1 MRLLPEAGLRPPD
14 DHNRKHRSI
23 VRPMSL
29 LATLEDPRLLPLLPA
44 IYVAWADG
52 ELSAEEMKALCARV
66 DDVEGIDVACREA
79 LGDWLDG
86 AAPPRPTELS
96 ELLSAIRRRAAG
108 LDHPERMDLATL
120 AAELVH
126 TGRPGMP
133 LRAPEARAIAEIE
146 AVLGIIGPEGT
157 ASLLSLPGRAAV
169 PDEVP
174 RFDPASLGAY
184 LDGPRADIRNRMR
197 RLLAQPRF
205 GYRADIGRDDYR
217 EVVLAW
223 TKELA
228 ERGIGP
234 IGYPAEYGGEDSMS
248 CFIGAFAV
256 LGHHDLSLLTK
267 FGVQFGLF
275 GGSLARLGTKQ
286 HHDAYLADA
295 GSGEL
300 LGCFAMTETDHGSN
314 VRALETVA
322 VYNSATD
329 EFVITTP
336 HDGARKDYIGN
347 AATHG
352 RAAVVFARLVVGD
365 VDHGVHAL
373 FVPLRDPSGQTLPG
387 IRIEDCGA
395 KIGLEGVDNGRI
407 WFDAVRVPRTA
418 LLDRFASV
426 DEDGEYLSEI
436 PSPDRRFFTT
446 IGSLVGGRISVG
458 AASISVAKSALT
470 IAVRY
475 ATRRRQ
481 FGPPGEPEKLILDY
495 PTHQRRLMPRLAATF
510 AYHFAFE
517 RLIDDYVAGTMDS
530 RVLEAQAAGLKAYG
544 SWHAIDTVQAC
555 REACGGAGYLA
566 ENRFGAL
573 RADAD
578 VFTTYEGD
586 NTVLAQL
593 VSKSLLSDYTLQFAD
608 MNLLGTV
615 RFLAGKVLAGLRE
628 AVPALGGTDEDHL
641 RDRRWHLDLFK
652 WRSEHQVAALAAR
665 IKKRLDSGLDSAA
678 AFVAVQDH
686 VLACARAHIEYLVL
700 DRFAAAIEADGDAA
714 SRRALDLLCDLFV
727 LTRIEHDRGWFLE
740 HGRISPAAA
749 KAIRKLAIELSAAV
763 RRDSRGLVDAFL
775 IPDAVLAAPIGR

>member
-1 MRLLPEAGLRPPD
+1 
-14 DHNRKHRSI
+14 
-23 VRPMSL
+23 MSL
-29 LATLEDPRLLPLLPA
+29 LSTLEDPRLLPLLPA
-44 IYVAWADG
+44 IYIAWADG
-52 ELSAEEMKALCARV
+52 ELSADEMRSLCAHV
-66 DDVEGIDVACREA
+66 DEIDGIDVDCREA
-79 LGDWLDG
+79 LGNWLNSDD
-86 AAPPRPTELS
+86 PPRPIELS
-96 ELLSAIRRRAAG
+96 ELLATIRRLAVG
-108 LDHPERMDLATL
+108 LEDPARMDLATL

-146 AVLGIIGPEGT
+146 TVLGIIGPEAT
-157 ASLLSLPGRAAV
+157 RSLLALSREPAPVDGDPA
-169 PDEVP
+169 
-174 RFDPASLGAY
+174 FDPQALGAY
-184 LDGPRADIRNRMR
+184 LDGPRADIRNGMR

-205 GYRADIGRDDYR
+205 HYRADIGRDDYR
-217 EVVLAW
+217 EVVLTW

-248 CFIGAFAV
+248 CFIGAFSV
-256 LGHHDLSLLTK
+256 LAHHDLSLLTK

-275 GGSLARLGTKQ
+275 GGSLARLGTKR
-286 HHDAYLADA
+286 HHDAYLAAA

-314 VRALETVA
+314 VRDLETLA
-322 VYNSATD
+322 VYSLASD

-347 AATHG
+347 AAAHG
-352 RAAVVFARLVVGD
+352 RVAVVFARLVLGEI
-365 VDHGVHAL
+365 DHGVHAF
-373 FVPLRDPSGQTLPG
+373 FVPLRDDIGNVLPG

-407 WFDAVRVPRTA
+407 WFDGVRVARTA
-418 LLDRFASV
+418 LLDRFATV
-426 DEDGEYLSEI
+426 DETGDYRSEI
-436 PSPDRRFFTT
+436 PSPERRFFTT
-446 IGSLVGGRISVG
+446 IGSLVGGRVSVG
-458 AASISVAKSALT
+458 AASISVAKSALA

-481 FGPPGEPEKLILDY
+481 FGAPGEPETPILDY
-495 PTHQRRLMPRLAATF
+495 PAHQRRLMPRLATTF

-530 RVLEAQAAGLKAYG
+530 RVLETQAAGLKAYG

-593 VSKSLLSDYTLQFAD
+593 VSKSLLSDYKLQFAD
-608 MNLLGTV
+608 MNLLGTI
-615 RFLAGKVLAGLRE
+615 RFLTSRTLTGLRE
-628 AVPALGGTDEDHL
+628 VAPMLGGADEEHL
-641 RDRRWHLDLFK
+641 RDRRWHLELFE
-652 WRSEHQVAALAAR
+652 WRSDHQVAALAAR
-665 IKKRLDSGLDSAA
+665 IKKRLDSGMESAA
-678 AFVAVQDH
+678 AFVDVQDH
-686 VLACARAHIEYLVL
+686 VLASARAHVEHLVL
-700 DRFAAAIEADGDAA
+700 DRFAAAIDANGDPATQ
-714 SRRALDLLCDLFV
+714 RALNLLCDLFV

-740 HGRISPAAA
+740 HGRISAAA
-749 KAIRKLAIELSAAV
+749 SKAIRKLAIELSAEV
-763 RRDSRGLVDAFL
+763 RRDARALVDAFL
-775 IPDAVLAAPIGR
+775 IPDAVMAAPISR

>member
-1 MRLLPEAGLRPPD
+1 M
-14 DHNRKHRSI
+14 
-23 VRPMSL
+23 
-29 LATLEDPRLLPLLPA
+29 LPLLPA

-52 ELSAEEMKALCARV
+52 ELSAGEMRSLCAHV
-66 DDVEGIDVACREA
+66 EAIEGIDVECREA
-79 LGDWLDG
+79 LGSWLD
-86 AAPPRPTELS
+86 ADSPPRPGELS
-96 ELLSAIRRRAAG
+96 ELLAAIRGLATG

-133 LRAPEARAIAEIE
+133 LRAPEARAIAELE
-146 AVLGIIGPEGT
+146 AVLGIIGPEAT
-157 ASLLSLPGRAAV
+157 VALLDLRRESTP
-169 PDEVP
+169 PP
-174 RFDPASLGAY
+174 RTPAFDPLVLGAY
-184 LDGPRADIRNRMR
+184 LDGSRAGVRNSVR
-197 RLLAQPRF
+197 RLLSQPRF
-205 GYRADIGRDDYR
+205 GYPVDVARDDYR
-217 EVVLAW
+217 ELVLVW
-223 TKELA
+223 TRELA
-228 ERGIGP
+228 ERGIGS
-234 IGYPAEYGGEDSMS
+234 IGYPFEYGGEDSMGG
-248 CFIGAFAV
+248 FIAAFTV
-256 LGHHDLSLLTK
+256 LAHHDLSLLTK

-275 GGSLARLGTKQ
+275 GGSLARLGTKR
-286 HHDAYLADA
+286 HHDAYLKAA
-295 GSGEL
+295 GSGDL

-314 VRALETVA
+314 VRDLETLA
-322 VYNSATD
+322 VYTSATD

-347 AATHG
+347 AAAHG
-352 RAAVVFARLVVGD
+352 RAAVVFARLVVAN

-373 FVPLRDPSGQTLPG
+373 FVPLRDTDGEELPG
-387 IRIEDCGA
+387 IRIEDCGP

-407 WFDAVRVPRTA
+407 WFDGVRVPRAA

-426 DEDGEYLSEI
+426 DEDGEYSSGI
-436 PSPDRRFFTT
+436 PSADRRFFTT
-446 IGSLVGGRISVG
+446 IGSLVGGRVSVG
-458 AASISVAKSALT
+458 AASISVAKSALA

-481 FGPPGEPEKLILDY
+481 FGPAGEPETLILDY
-495 PTHQRRLMPRLAATF
+495 AAHQRRLMPRLAATF

-517 RLIDDYVAGTMDS
+517 RLIDDYVAGTVDQ
-530 RVLEAQAAGLKAYG
+530 RALEAQAAGLKAYG

-593 VSKSLLSDYTLQFAD
+593 VSKSLLSDYKLQFAD
-608 MNLLGTV
+608 MNLLGTI
-615 RFLAGKVLAGLRE
+615 RFLAGKTLAGLRE
-628 AVPALGGTDEDHL
+628 VAPALGGADEEHL
-641 RDRRWHLDLFK
+641 RDRRWHLELFK

-665 IKKRLDSGLDSAA
+665 TKKRLDSGMDSAG

-686 VLACARAHIEYLVL
+686 VLACARAHVESLVL
-700 DRFAAAIEADGDAA
+700 ERFAAAIELNPDPD
-714 SRRALDLLCDLFV
+714 SQRALNLLCDLFV

-740 HGRISPAAA
+740 HGRISAAA
-749 KAIRKLAIELSAAV
+749 SKAIRKLAIEISAEV
-763 RRDSRGLVDAFL
+763 RHDARGLVDAFL

>member
-1 MRLLPEAGLRPPD
+1 M
-14 DHNRKHRSI
+14 
-23 VRPMSL
+23 
-29 LATLEDPRLLPLLPA
+29 LPLLPA
-44 IYVAWADG
+44 IYLAWADG
-52 ELSAEEMKALCARV
+52 ELSAGEMKSLC
-66 DDVEGIDVACREA
+66 DQVEAIDGIDVECRRA
-79 LGDWLDG
+79 LGDWLD
-86 AAPPRPTELS
+86 ADNPPRPLELS
-96 ELLSAIRRRAAG
+96 ELLAAIRRLAAG
-108 LDHPERMDLATL
+108 LEHPERMDLATL

-146 AVLGIIGPEGT
+146 AVLGIIGAEAT
-157 ASLLSLPGRAAV
+157 VALLDLTRESTPH
-169 PDEVP
+169 DEVAS
-174 RFDPASLGAY
+174 FDPQVLGAY
-184 LDGPRADIRNRMR
+184 LDGSRGDIRNSVR

-205 GYRADIGRDDYR
+205 KYRVDISRDDYR
-217 EVVLAW
+217 ELVLVW

-234 IGYPAEYGGEDSMS
+234 IGYPSEYGGEDSMS
-248 CFIGAFAV
+248 CFIGAFTV
-256 LGHHDLSLLTK
+256 LAHHDLSLLTK

-275 GGSLARLGTKQ
+275 GGSLAQLGTKH
-286 HHDAYLADA
+286 HHDAYLKAA
-295 GSGEL
+295 GAGEL

-314 VRALETVA
+314 VRDLETVA
-322 VYNSATD
+322 VYTAATD

-347 AATHG
+347 AAVHG
-352 RAAVVFARLVVGD
+352 RAAVVFARLVVGG

-373 FVPLRDPSGQTLPG
+373 FVPLRAADGSVLPG
-387 IRIEDCGA
+387 IRIEDCGP

-407 WFDAVRVPRTA
+407 WFGGVRVPRTA

-426 DEDGEYLSEI
+426 GEDGEYSSPI
-436 PSPDRRFFTT
+436 PSADRRFFTT
-446 IGSLVGGRISVG
+446 IGSLVGGRVSVG
-458 AASISVAKSALT
+458 AAAISVAKSALA

-475 ATRRRQ
+475 ATHRRQ
-481 FGPPGEPEKLILDY
+481 FGPAGEPETLILDY
-495 PTHQRRLMPRLAATF
+495 PAHQRRLMPRLAATY

-517 RLIDDYVAGTMDS
+517 RLIDDYVAGTTDS
-530 RVLEAQAAGLKAYG
+530 RTFEAQAAGLKAYG

-593 VSKSLLSDYTLQFAD
+593 VSKALLSDYRLQFAD
-608 MNLLGTV
+608 MNLLGTI
-615 RFLAGKVLAGLRE
+615 RFLAGKALAGLRE
-628 AVPALGGTDEDHL
+628 VTPALGGSDEDHL

-665 IKKRLDSGLDSAA
+665 MKKRLDSGMTSAA

-686 VLACARAHIEYLVL
+686 VLACARAHVEYLVL
-700 DRFAAAIEADGDAA
+700 ERFAAAIEANPDPG
-714 SRRALDLLCDLFV
+714 SRRVLDELCDLFV

-740 HGRISPAAA
+740 HGRISAAA
-749 KAIRKLAIELSAAV
+749 SKAIRKLAIELSALV
-763 RRDSRGLVDAFL
+763 RRDARGLVDAFL
-775 IPDAVLAAPIGR
+775 IPDAVLAAPISR

>member
-1 MRLLPEAGLRPPD
+1 VSLLP
-14 DHNRKHRSI
+14 
-23 VRPMSL
+23 
-29 LATLEDPRLLPLLPA
+29 TLDDPRLLPLLPA
-44 IYVAWADG
+44 IYMAWADG
-52 ELSAEEMKALCARV
+52 ELSGDEMRSLCARV
-66 DDVEGIDVACREA
+66 DEIDGIDVECRVA
-79 LGDWLDG
+79 LGNWLN
-86 AAPPRPTELS
+86 AETPPEPAELA
-96 ELLSAIRRRAAG
+96 ELLATIRRLAG
-108 LDHPERMDLATL
+108 SLERPERLDLASL

-146 AVLGIIGPEGT
+146 AVLGIMGPEAT
-157 ASLLSLPGRAAV
+157 RTVLHLAHDRA
-169 PDEVP
+169 EVP
-174 RFDPASLGAY
+174 VLEDFDPRELGAY
-184 LDGPRADIRNRMR
+184 LDGPRRADIRNRMR

-205 GYRADIGRDDYR
+205 AYRADISRADYR
-217 EVVLAW
+217 EVVLTW

-228 ERGIGP
+228 ERGVGP
-234 IGYPAEYGGEDSMS
+234 IGYPTEYGGEDSMS
-248 CFIGAFAV
+248 CFVGAFTM

-275 GGSLARLGTKQ
+275 GGSIARLGTKR
-286 HHDAYLADA
+286 HHDAYLAAA

-314 VRALETVA
+314 VRDLETLA
-322 VYNSATD
+322 VFNATAD

-347 AATHG
+347 AAVHG
-352 RAAVVFARLVVGD
+352 RAAVVFARLIVAD

-373 FVPLRDPSGQTLPG
+373 FVPLRDEGGQLLPG
-387 IRIEDCGA
+387 IRIEDCGQ

-407 WFDAVRVPRTA
+407 WFDAVRVPRQA

-426 DEDGEYLSEI
+426 DERGRYVSDI
-436 PSPDRRFFTT
+436 PSPARRFFTT
-446 IGSLVGGRISVG
+446 IGSLVGGRVSVG

-475 ATRRRQ
+475 GTRRRQ
-481 FGPPGEPEKLILDY
+481 FGAEGEAETLILDY
-495 PTHQRRLMPRLAATF
+495 PTHQRRLMPRLAGTF

-517 RLIDDYVAGTMDS
+517 RLIDDYVAGEMDS

-566 ENRFGAL
+566 VNRFGSL

-593 VSKSLLSDYTLQFAD
+593 VTKSLLSDYKLAFSN

-615 RFLAGKVLAGLRE
+615 RFLAGKTLASLRE
-628 AVPALGGTDEDHL
+628 VAPAVGGADEEHL
-641 RDRRWHLDLFK
+641 RDRSWQLALFE
-652 WRSEHQVAALAAR
+652 WRSDHQVASLAAR
-665 IKKRLDSGLDSAA
+665 IKKRLDSGMESTA
-678 AFVAVQDH
+678 AFADVQDH
-686 VLACARAHIEYLVL
+686 VLACARAHVESLVL
-700 DRFAAAIEADGDAA
+700 ERFAEAIEANEDPGQ
-714 SRRALDLLCDLFV
+714 REALDLLCDLYV
-727 LTRIEHDRGWFLE
+727 LTRVEHDRGWFLE
-740 HGRISPAAA
+740 HGQISAAA
-749 KAIRKLAIELSAAV
+749 SKAIRKLAIRLSAEV
-763 RRDSRGLVDAFL
+763 RRHAPGLVDAFL
-775 IPDAVLAAPIGR
+775 IPDAVLAAPIAR